1 MGNGRHYD
9 MILKMRLYNQPNV
22 CKLKNNLILKLMLNK
37 CNLQLLS
44 INSLVG
50 TRISTY
56 IYSCLV
62 YICTRYIYIYIYNSE
77 KIQLE
82 FESRI
87 QFCVMCLNL
96 CGDHTIIIYLN
107 LCHVST

>member
-9 MILKMRLYNQPNV
+9 MILKMRRYNQPNV

-50 TRISTY
+50 TAQRTNQTISTY
-56 IYSCLV
+56 IYIAVWFIYVLD
-62 YICTRYIYIYIYNSE
+62 IYIYIYI
-77 KIQLE
+77 IQRK
-82 FESRI
+82 F
-87 QFCVMCLNL
+87 N
-96 CGDHTIIIYLN
+96 
-107 LCHVST
+107 

>member
-9 MILKMRLYNQPNV
+9 MILKMRRYNQPNV

-50 TRISTY
+50 TAQRTNQ
-56 IYSCLV
+56 
-62 YICTRYIYIYIYNSE
+62 TIYIYI
-77 KIQLE
+77 IQRK
-82 FESRI
+82 F
-87 QFCVMCLNL
+87 N
-96 CGDHTIIIYLN
+96 
-107 LCHVST
+107 